1 MAAKIPFEDIVHD
14 GEKFQKFNTY
24 LEEDGISF
32 LLQFY
37 GSIKSL
43 RTQSYD
49 SDTKTRVIRQIFK
62 TFFRKR
68 EDIANFHSTE
78 LDLLKTQDGRSV
90 RPLVDAVF
98 DLNKKSKNLPHDAYD
113 EAFKWVDEILRI
125 TCFPNFLK
133 SPIFFESLPA
143 FENNLSEKCQQEEIS
158 NDFVKISQGRLPK
171 IPENEPSNL
180 LNVTALPPYENETPL
195 PAAPVQPLFTKP
207 EKTKNETWTKKEVL
221 GSISVN
227 PNVWDSL
234 QSETKDFL
242 KKESFPP
249 VTEGLTYHP
258 QMDLNRRDTSGG
270 DTAGSRERT
279 LQRNKKLSANAEIR
293 NFGPIDTMP
302 RMNPS
307 HAAAPY
313 NAMSSTINHVTR
325 QNSALQ
331 SVVTDQSSTFS
342 ARSDPMREMRHH
354 YKYVLIT
361 CFHES

>member
-1 MAAKIPFEDIVHD
+1 MAARIPFEDIVHD
-14 GEKFQKFNTY
+14 GDKFQKFNTY

-158 NDFVKISQGRLPK
+158 NDFAKISKGRLPK

-180 LNVTALPPYENETPL
+180 LNVTA
-195 PAAPVQPLFTKP
+195 QPHRR
-207 EKTKNETWTKKEVL
+207 NHR
-221 GSISVN
+221 I
-227 PNVWDSL
+227 
-234 QSETKDFL
+234 
-242 KKESFPP
+242 KES
-249 VTEGLTYHP
+249 
-258 QMDLNRRDTSGG
+258 QDKIC
-270 DTAGSRERT
+270 
-279 LQRNKKLSANAEIR
+279 QKLR
-293 NFGPIDTMP
+293 KF
-302 RMNPS
+302 
-307 HAAAPY
+307 
-313 NAMSSTINHVTR
+313 
-325 QNSALQ
+325 
-331 SVVTDQSSTFS
+331 F
-342 ARSDPMREMRHH
+342 
-354 YKYVLIT
+354 
-361 CFHES
+361 